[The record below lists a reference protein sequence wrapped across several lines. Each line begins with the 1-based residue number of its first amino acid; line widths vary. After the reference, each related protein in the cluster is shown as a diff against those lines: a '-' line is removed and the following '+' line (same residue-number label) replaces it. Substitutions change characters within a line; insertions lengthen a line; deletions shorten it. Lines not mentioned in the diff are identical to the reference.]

1 MANWM
6 TAEETYDNA
15 LVLYERLA
23 GLFLGIWVAAGVCRR
38 WPSTSGWLSIL
49 GVLFGFVFLTLA
61 AFRSKS
67 LSQTSAEVQSE

>member
-23 GLFLGIWVAAGVCRR
+23 GLFLGIWVAAGCAVVGHQRAV
-38 WPSTSGWLSIL
+38 G
-49 GVLFGFVFLTLA
+49 
-61 AFRSKS
+61 
-67 LSQTSAEVQSE
+67 